1 MLIIKLIYISIKYIK
16 TSIFMKKK
24 DKEST
29 FLENYLTDF
38 SNLIKPNQN
47 IINKLIKVR
56 NIFLKTSKKN
66 GKILIFGNGG
76 SSAIASHVSVDLTK
90 NAKIRTVNFN
100 EADLITC
107 FSNDYGYEKWVE
119 KAVEFYAD
127 KNDTL
132 VLISS
137 SGKSKNMINA
147 CKAAK
152 KRKINAISFTGH
164 SYNNPL
170 SKMSDLSLWV
180 ESKAYNFIENTH
192 QIWLLTVCD
201 SIIGKREYPAKKN

>member
-1 MLIIKLIYISIKYIK
+1 
-16 TSIFMKKK
+16 MKKK
-24 DKEST
+24 DKESA

-47 IINKLIKVR
+47 IINKLIKVK

-119 KAVEFYAD
+119 KAVEF
-127 KNDTL
+127 L
-132 VLISS
+132 
-137 SGKSKNMINA
+137 
-147 CKAAK
+147 
-152 KRKINAISFTGH
+152 
-164 SYNNPL
+164 
-170 SKMSDLSLWV
+170 
-180 ESKAYNFIENTH
+180 
-192 QIWLLTVCD
+192 QIKT
-201 SIIGKREYPAKKN
+201 IH

>member
-1 MLIIKLIYISIKYIK
+1 
-16 TSIFMKKK
+16 MKKK

-47 IINKLIKVR
+47 IINKLIKVK

-147 CKAAK
+147 CEAAK
-152 KRKINAISFTGH
+152 KRKINTISFTGH

-170 SKMSDLSLWV
+170 SKISDLSLWV

>member
-1 MLIIKLIYISIKYIK
+1 
-16 TSIFMKKK
+16 MKKK

-147 CKAAK
+147 CKTAK
-152 KRKINAISFTGH
+152 KRKINVISFTGH

-170 SKMSDLSLWV
+170 SKISDLSLWV